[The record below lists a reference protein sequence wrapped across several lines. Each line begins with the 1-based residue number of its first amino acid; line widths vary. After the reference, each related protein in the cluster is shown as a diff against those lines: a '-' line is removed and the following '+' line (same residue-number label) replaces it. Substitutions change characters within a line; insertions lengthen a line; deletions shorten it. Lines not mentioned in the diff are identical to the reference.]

1 MPVAGK
7 TVEEVREMLGRLSQD
22 CTLTVSSFGAYPEDR
37 ESYTAPKVS
46 SLKSYTSPKI
56 NSLKTQVSKS

>member
-1 MPVAGK
+1 MAGK

-22 CTLTVSSFGAYPEDR
+22 CTITVSSFGAFPEDR

-46 SLKSYTSPKI
+46 IYFWLLDYTYRF
-56 NSLKTQVSKS
+56 TD